1 MKRLTVLLVALA
13 AACSQK
19 SNLEAPVAQ
28 KKALAFPVEVAP
40 VEIRKVEYQ
49 LSAVGSV
56 EAFETLQIT
65 ARVPGAVDA
74 ARFTEGQ
81 TVKAGDVL
89 VEIDARRYALAVK
102 AAKASMDKAKAA
114 YDDTEAGMKRRD
126 AAQAG
131 APGLLPAEELET
143 FRNRFATASADLA
156 SAQVALERAQVD
168 LRDAYVRAPAAGVIQ
183 NRAVQTG
190 QYVQVGAPLA
200 TMVRKDP
207 LLVRFK
213 VPEDDATS
221 LTVGQNM
228 QFVLRG
234 ERTPMSARITF
245 VADSADPTSRMVAVT
260 GEVVKEDVLRARP
273 GAFAEIS
280 IPVGGTKEA
289 PVIPQSA
296 VRPSE
301 RGFLAYIIE
310 GDTAHERVLTLGMRT
325 ADGLIEVRD
334 GLQAGSQV
342 VVRGAEALREGAK
355 VISSP
360 RPANQAEPGTAGAAG
375 TGGMP

>member
-19 SNLEAPVAQ
+19 SNFDAPVAQ

-40 VEIRKVEYQ
+40 VELRKVEYQ
-49 LSAVGSV
+49 LGAVGSV

-102 AAKASMDKAKAA
+102 AAQASIAKAKAA
-114 YDDTEAGMKRRD
+114 YDDTEAGMKRRE
-126 AAQAG
+126 AAQAK

-156 SAQVALERAQVD
+156 AAQVALERAQVD

-183 NRAVQTG
+183 TRAVQTG
-190 QYVQVGAPLA
+190 QYVQVGTPLA

-213 VPEDDATS
+213 VPEDDAKS
-221 LTVGQNM
+221 LTVGQNL

-260 GEVVKEDVLRARP
+260 GEVAKEDVLRARP
-273 GAFAEIS
+273 GAFAEIN
-280 IPVGGTKEA
+280 IPVGATKEA

-301 RGFLAYIIE
+301 RGFLAYVIE

-334 GLQAGSQV
+334 GLQAGAQV
-342 VVRGAEALREGAK
+342 VVRGAEALKEGAK
-355 VISSP
+355 VTVTP
-360 RPANQAEPGTAGAAG
+360 WPTNQAEPGAAG